1 MMKKKIKNKNAL
13 ESVSVVMSMRNAST
27 TLLYALESITKQK
40 YPIEEIIVVDNV
52 SKDNSRE
59 LVLQFAKKSKIPI
72 QLLKQKEDGGVST
85 SYNRGGNIAKSPLI
99 VFMSSDA
106 TLPTGNELKK
116 LTDPFREDSLVVATY
131 SRNTLPSFVWNKYN
145 FWQKFYS
152 SRQVD
157 STRSGFVLKFDCV
170 RRDIFLKIKGLDEN
184 FFGDDAVGGED
195 ADISLRLRREG
206 KVIHSNARSYHLHYM
221 GNDYG
226 LSRILHSKKIYA
238 RDYGRVVKKELRIFP
253 LEASVFLVKP
263 IISVLPFIPNFHLIG
278 VAVLIIYAL
287 LISKRM
293 FLTYSTLIN
302 PRIILVP
309 FLDIFFLYYED
320 FWMMQAIFSKKK
332 KV

>member
-1 MMKKKIKNKNAL
+1 MENRIRNKNTF

-27 TLLYALESITKQK
+27 TVLYALKSITRQK
-40 YPIEEIIVVDNV
+40 YPIREIIVVDNV

-59 LVLQFAKKSKIPI
+59 LVLEFAKKSKIPI
-72 QLLKQKEDGGVST
+72 QLLKQKKDGGIST
-85 SYNRGGNIAKSPLI
+85 SYNRGGNIAKSSLI
-99 VFMSSDA
+99 VFMSTDA
-106 TLPTGNELKK
+106 SLPSEGELER
-116 LTDPFREDSLVVATY
+116 LTDPFREDPLVVATY

-170 RRDIFLKIKGLDEN
+170 RRDVFLKINGLDEN

-195 ADISLRLRREG
+195 ADISLRLRKEG
-206 KVIHSNARSYHLHYM
+206 KIIHSNALSYHLHYM

-226 LSRILHSKKIYA
+226 LSHIMKSKKIYA
-238 RDYGRVVKKELRIFP
+238 RDYGRVIRKEIYLFP
-253 LEASVFLVKP
+253 LEASVFLIKP
-263 IISVLPFIPNFHLIG
+263 VISVLPFVPNFHLIG
-278 VAVLIIYAL
+278 FIVLIVYAL

-320 FWMMQAIFSKKK
+320 FWMIQAIFSKKK
-332 KV
+332 